1 MIWDINSSQYG
12 MLMIVCW
19 GIIVRFI
26 MMIAKLWVSLVVDVI
41 FDIWLFIVVNPTH
54 NGNVMHRSVVSI
66 LMWVLLVMLNIVMR
80 GLMMHIIVGDWL
92 WMSGLMMLNIVV
104 DWLMDDFMVH
114 LMVDWLMNNSVVNW
128 LMVDFVMWLIM
139 VRSLVVNWGLMVEFN
154 MLVMITLWLDV
165 VLGSGPLSIMNWVV
179 LFVMGN
185 FVMVI
190 VYPGLVVSWLLMVGV
205 VEVMFISPSV
215 MVSIVLMFLVGNVMI
230 SVMLP

>member
-19 GIIVRFI
+19 GIIVLLI

-41 FDIWLFIVVNPTH
+41 FDIWLFVVVNPTH
-54 NGNVMHRSVVSI
+54 NGNVMRRSVVSI
-66 LMWVLLVMLNIVMR
+66 LMWVLLVMLNLVMR
-80 GLMMHIIVGDWL
+80 GLMMLNIVGDWL
-92 WMSGLMMLNIVV
+92 RMRGLMMLNIVV

-128 LMVDFVMWLIM
+128 FMMDFVMWLIM

-154 MLVMITLWLDV
+154 MLVMFMMRLDV
-165 VLGSGPLSIMNWVV
+165 VLGSSPLSIMNWVV
-179 LFVMGN
+179 LLVMGN

-190 VYPGLVVSWLLMVGV
+190 VCPGLVVVWLLMVGV
-205 VEVMFISPSV
+205 LEVMFISPSI
-215 MVSIVLMFLVGNVMI
+215 MVSIMLMFLMGKVMI